1 MTDDFVMINYIKYDN
16 MTDTSILPL
25 PKIINVKHSNKFTIL
40 EWIDNYD
47 RQIVKN
53 FLSLLNNFKEII
65 ININTELYLTDLK
78 NSYKSERNIY
88 EQFTKDIKRMKFF
101 INNHPTIDII
111 NIRTYL
117 ESEYNYD
124 ITKKISYKT

>member
-117 ESEYNYD
+117 ESEYN
-124 ITKKISYKT
+124 